1 MFKELGGIMS
11 LLNNKGKIQDEMQ
24 KFQQTI
30 SQLTSEGMAGGGLV
44 TVKVN
49 GQMAVLSVK
58 ISDDA
63 MKMND
68 REMLEDLIAAA
79 TNAGMAKVK
88 ELIATETQKMAGSL
102 GLPTSMLGSLGGGL
116 PGLS

>member
-1 MFKELGGIMS
+1 MFKELGGMMN
-11 LLNNKGKIQDEMQ
+11 LLQNKGKIQDEMQ
-24 KFQQTI
+24 KFQQTVA
-30 SQLTSEGMAGGGLV
+30 QLTAEGTAGGGLV

-49 GQMAVLSVK
+49 GHMAVLSVK

-63 MKMND
+63 MKLND
-68 REMLEDLIAAA
+68 REMLEDLMAAA

-88 ELIATETQKMAGSL
+88 ELIAAETQKMAGSL
-102 GLPTSMLGSLGGGL
+102 GLPPGMLGGLGGGL